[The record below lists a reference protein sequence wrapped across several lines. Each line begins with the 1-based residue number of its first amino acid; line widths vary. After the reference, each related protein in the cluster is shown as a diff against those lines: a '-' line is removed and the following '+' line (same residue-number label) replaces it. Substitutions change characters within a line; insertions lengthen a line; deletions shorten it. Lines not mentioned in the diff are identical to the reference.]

1 MAKKLDSEVIYL
13 EIEKSRI
20 EREKARLVLDKSLLL
35 YFVFMVVG
43 IVGFV
48 FKYIDS
54 TLLNALVI
62 TGICILVIGTVPYL
76 IVINNEEKKIKGFLK
91 EK

>member
-1 MAKKLDSEVIYL
+1 MAKRLDRETIYL

-43 IVGFV
+43 IVGFA
-48 FKYIDS
+48 FKYVDS
-54 TLLNALVI
+54 ILLNVLVI
-62 TGICILVIGTVPYL
+62 VGICILVIGTVPYL

>member
-1 MAKKLDSEVIYL
+1 MAKRLGSEVIYL

-43 IVGFV
+43 IVGFA

-54 TLLNALVI
+54 TLLNVLVI

>member
-20 EREKARLVLDKSLLL
+20 EREKARLVLDKSLMF

-43 IVGFV
+43 IVGFA

-54 TLLNALVI
+54 ALLRYHQYCLYH
-62 TGICILVIGTVPYL
+62 LPLY
-76 IVINNEEKKIKGFLK
+76 
-91 EK
+91 

>member
-1 MAKKLDSEVIYL
+1 MAKRLGSEVIYL

-43 IVGFV
+43 IVGFA

-54 TLLNALVI
+54 ALLNALVI